1 VSTWRPAPP
10 NDCRIT
16 LRCLKQTFEFRLS
29 LGADFATLRSDN
41 SVIDHFFEQRER
53 DESGGEG
60 GERVA
65 QITSRPCFKLT
76 SGRMRGATW
85 FDRTRPPQGIVWL
98 LGAERHDDRHKG
110 KSDAYD
116 LLAALEA
123 NGTLFPAELDYKRL
137 ELDRRRWDTSSF
149 GKDLR
154 ADADALADGVLS
166 RGDTR
171 FKVVNV
177 PVRVSTQREDD
188 MLAVY
193 VAVSTRP
200 VRGPRSG
207 LEFPLTTERFLLI
220 QEGIREALERRLG
233 KEVLAGE
240 WQDMSVFGG
249 GPKNERAFVVLT
261 DVSA

>member
-1 VSTWRPAPP
+1 MSAWKAAPP

-16 LRCLKQTFEFRLS
+16 LRCLKQTFEFSFRP
-29 LGADFATLRSDN
+29 GTDFSTLRSEN
-41 SVIDHFFEQRER
+41 SLIDRFFDQREG
-53 DESGGEG
+53 DEHGGEK
-60 GERVA
+60 GERVV
-65 QITSRPCFKLT
+65 QITSRPCFKLS

-98 LGAERHDDRHKG
+98 LGAEMHDDRHKG

-116 LLAALEA
+116 LLAALDA
-123 NGTLFPAELDYKRL
+123 NGTLFPTELDYKLL

-149 GKDLR
+149 ADDLR
-154 ADADALADGVLS
+154 SDADALVEGVLA

-171 FKVVNV
+171 FRVVNV
-177 PVRVSTQREDD
+177 PVRVATHREDG

-200 VRGPRSG
+200 VTGPRSG
-207 LEFPLTTERFLLI
+207 LDFPLTPERFLLI
-220 QEGIREALERRLG
+220 QEGVREALERRLG

-249 GPKNERAFVVLT
+249 GAKQERAFIVLT
-261 DVSA
+261 EIAS